1 MRITSKGQVTIPQKV
16 REEAGLM
23 PGTEVEFAIEK
34 GRVVLRK
41 AQTPKKPTRGQ
52 AAVDRLRGLGTFP
65 MRTDEIILLM
75 RGPPADD
82 DAPPL
87 R

>member
-52 AAVDRLRGLGTFP
+52 AAVDRHAAVSGLSLLTRDPRRYQSSFP
-65 MRTDEIILLM
+65 AVRMI
-75 RGPPADD
+75 
-82 DAPPL
+82 APEG
-87 R
+87 